1 MLARFGLWD
10 KFSAMPRSI
19 DPHECLMWLRCRWKR
34 CMAARPV
41 RFVRAIASRLWASAS
56 WSLSAA
62 VAFRL
67 LFALFPFLF
76 FLVGLARLFIAPD
89 SLDLLL
95 HELSRIAPAEVVDLL
110 RQRLRALVE
119 SRAPRLL
126 TVSAFLT
133 VLSASSGVRAL
144 QRALDQIFGL
154 SQTRSWWR
162 AHLLSVA
169 VTVGLAGFV
178 LVATLLAIVAPI
190 FFDWIDLGA
199 LSALAH
205 ALSLPLAGLFIALAF
220 GILLR
225 VLPDRRRH
233 TVLLSPGAILA
244 VAAWMALS
252 WGFSVYVQNFGR
264 YELTYGALGGAVIF
278 LAWLKL
284 SVDAFLLGAAL
295 DAERGGFPQVAARAG
310 EVSSHR

>member
-1 MLARFGLWD
+1 
-10 KFSAMPRSI
+10 
-19 DPHECLMWLRCRWKR
+19 
-34 CMAARPV
+34 MAARFV
-41 RFVRAIASRLWASAS
+41 CFVRAISARLRTSAS

-67 LFALFPFLF
+67 LFSIFPFLF

-95 HELSRIAPAEVVDLL
+95 DELSRIAPPAVVDPL
-110 RQRLRALVE
+110 RERLRSLVG
-119 SRAPRLL
+119 SRAPRLI
-126 TVSAFLT
+126 TASALLT

-154 SQTRSWWR
+154 PQTRSWWR
-162 AHLLSVA
+162 TRLLA
-169 VTVGLAGFV
+169 FGVTLGLAGFV
-178 LVATLLAIVAPI
+178 LVAALLAIVAPS
-190 FFDWIDLGA
+190 FFDWLDLGA

-205 ALSLPLAGLFIALAF
+205 ALSLPLAGLFIALVF

-225 VLPDRRRH
+225 VLPHRRRRGP
-233 TVLLSPGAILA
+233 LLSPGAILA
-244 VAAWMALS
+244 VAVWMALS

-295 DAERGGFPQVAARAG
+295 DAERGGYPLNVPREGAIF
-310 EVSSHR
+310 SHR